1 MKPIVVCVWIFISF
15 PIFMHCSRQDPKDA
29 RYARKQ
35 FYLGNDYFE
44 KYMESLQKIDR
55 LRSENTRFQRE
66 MASALQDVADDQT
79 LIDIRQK
86 KLQIQKNTDQITEET
101 ELSGR
106 YLNAALE
113 ELNKSLVADPGY
125 AQTHF
130 LLGLIYLKK
139 ATTEID
145 ISTRFQCMTGEA
157 LEEHQNT
164 ANQLLKK
171 ARQHFVKSAQDKQL
185 ASKSQNNIAAIDIHF
200 GHYEEAVSAA
210 RMALEDLVYQEGHV
224 ARSNMGW
231 AYFHMK
237 KYENAIAQFTQ
248 ALLAE
253 SKFCIARYRLA
264 RTYLESERTQE
275 AISEFE
281 KTLHQGFPCNGIQ
294 EAYLY
299 VGLAY
304 IKQSQ
309 VEDAAR
315 RFEECIIITPES
327 CIALECKKY
336 LNLLQQEIQKSNN

>member
-1 MKPIVVCVWIFISF
+1 MKPFFLHAWLILNFLGPFSACTGEN
-15 PIFMHCSRQDPKDA
+15 PKDA

-55 LRSENTRFQRE
+55 LRNENTRLQKE
-66 MASALQDVADDQT
+66 IAAALQDAADEQALTDV
-79 LIDIRQK
+79 RQK
-86 KLQIQKNTDQITEET
+86 KLQIQKNAEQITEET

-106 YLNAALE
+106 YINAALE

-145 ISTRFQCMTGEA
+145 VSTRFQCMTGEA
-157 LEEHQNT
+157 LEEHKNT
-164 ANQLLKK
+164 ADQLLKK
-171 ARQHFVKSAQDKQL
+171 ARNHFVRAARDKQL

-200 GHYEEAVSAA
+200 GNYEEALAAA
-210 RMALEDLVYQEGHV
+210 RLALEDLVYQEGHV

-231 AYFHMK
+231 AYFHLK
-237 KYENAIAQFTQ
+237 KYENAVAQFTQ

-264 RTYLESERTQE
+264 RTYIESERTE
-275 AISEFE
+275 DAISEFE
-281 KTLHQGFPCNGIQ
+281 KTLRQGFPCNGIQ
-294 EAYLY
+294 EVYLY
-299 VGLAY
+299 LGLAHV
-304 IKQSQ
+304 KLGQAD
-309 VEDAAR
+309 DASR
-315 RFEECIIITPES
+315 RFEECIALAPES
-327 CIALECKKY
+327 CTALECKKY
-336 LNLLQQEIQKSNN
+336 LKLLQQEEIK